1 MSAAGYSYRAA
12 RADGRLVTG
21 RLGAASREGAVDQ
34 LARQGLMAVELVG
47 HSGHGLRMRA
57 DNPAELALVLR
68 MLSDLLGAGLPLA
81 RALGALERL
90 APDGWRSVLPDVR
103 QSVREGRSLAR
114 ALSDTPLSIS
124 PMVIGI
130 VQGGER
136 GGGLAA
142 SLGHAAEICEEHAAT
157 RAAIRNALAY
167 PLILVVSGT
176 AAVALLVGVVL
187 PKFAAILADLGQS
200 LPATTR
206 LVLAAAGVVRSA
218 ALPAC
223 IAAVLI
229 VIAWRSWTARDV
241 GRRSWHAILLGVP
254 VVGEIRHASATARV
268 CIALSALL
276 ESGVPIAPALA
287 HAGAAAGDAELAGR
301 LAAART
307 DVEQGKS
314 LSQALRD
321 RAAFTETAR
330 QLVQAGEEA
339 GTLPSLLRHAARL
352 ERERSTRQTR
362 AAVAIVEPV
371 LILSFGVLVALV
383 AAALLQALYSVRPA

>member
-1 MSAAGYSYRAA
+1 MSAAGFSYRAA
-12 RADGRLVTG
+12 RADGRLEKG
-21 RLGAASREGAVDQ
+21 RLSAASREAAVDQ
-34 LARQGLMAVELVG
+34 LARQGLMAVELVSSPDDG
-47 HSGHGLRMRA
+47 IGARGF
-57 DNPAELALVLR
+57 NPAELALVLR

-81 RALGALERL
+81 RALVALERM
-90 APDGWRSVLPDVR
+90 APDRWRPMLPDVR
-103 QSVREGRSLAR
+103 QAVREGRSLAR
-114 ALSDTPLSIS
+114 ALADAPLSIP

-130 VQGGER
+130 VQAGER

-142 SLGHAAEICEEHAAT
+142 ALGHAADICEEHAAT

-167 PLILVVSGT
+167 PLILALSGT

-187 PKFAAILADLGQS
+187 PKFAAILADMGQS
-200 LPATTR
+200 LPPTTH
-206 LVLAAAGVVRSA
+206 LVLGAAAVVRSA
-218 ALPAC
+218 AIPAA
-223 IAAVLI
+223 IAAVVI
-229 VIAWRSWTARDV
+229 VIGWRSWTARPA
-241 GRRSWHAILLGVP
+241 GRRSWHAMLLAVP

-268 CIALSALL
+268 CVALSALL
-276 ESGVPIAPALA
+276 QSGVPIAPALA
-287 HAGAAAGDAELAGR
+287 HASAAAADAELSAR

-307 DVEQGKS
+307 DVEHGAC
-314 LSQALRD
+314 LSRALRD

-352 ERERSTRQTR
+352 ERDRSTRRTR

-371 LILSFGVLVALV
+371 LILSFGGLVALV